1 MYIILQQNISISNF
15 IVMALKT
22 TGVACFLEEGRRIN
36 VYLFLAVWRAW
47 GKFRLNFTLQTK
59 TIQD

>member
-22 TGVACFLEEGRRIN
+22 AEVAGFCFFRRQKREVLFIYFWLCKEPEENSI
-36 VYLFLAVWRAW
+36 
-47 GKFRLNFTLQTK
+47 
-59 TIQD
+59 